1 MREQSIHIQ
10 LRHAS
15 EVDTTN
21 RPRVYVEVGPGY
33 PMAVLGKT
41 MIAGHPCWSQTVVF
55 IWRMQGILDNL
66 RVAGRADQFVGG
78 A

>member
-1 MREQSIHIQ
+1 M
-10 LRHAS
+10 
-15 EVDTTN
+15 
-21 RPRVYVEVGPGY
+21 YVVVGPGY